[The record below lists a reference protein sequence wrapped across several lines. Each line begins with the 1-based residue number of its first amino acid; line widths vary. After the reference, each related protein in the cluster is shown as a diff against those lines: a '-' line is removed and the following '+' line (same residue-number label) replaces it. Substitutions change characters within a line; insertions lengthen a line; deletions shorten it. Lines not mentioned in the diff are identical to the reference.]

1 MIKKWNEF
9 IRVYESYSER
19 YDTSIIKEDAEKI
32 ISSIL
37 SFNKIGVMDNT
48 ADPEGLIK
56 DLEKNLSNF
65 DEETIELVVDTI
77 LFADESDSWKDWAL
91 DQIVSVGDKI
101 MSKYG
106 TEPMQVLNAYETA
119 FNFLRRHFN
128 WEEEVNEA
136 RAKSQR
142 YKGKKIPGKYLSGPH
157 PGKMKKEIDKFR
169 DSKEYK
175 KDWDADYTSGKGG
188 EGKRVKTKKS
198 AATKAYQ
205 KMFGEK

>member
-9 IRVYESYSER
+9 IRVYESYRSE
-19 YDTSIIKEDAEKI
+19 YDSSIRKEDVEKI
-32 ISSIL
+32 ISRIL

-56 DLEKNLSNF
+56 DLERELSNF

-77 LFADESDSWKDWAL
+77 LFADESDYWKDWAL
-91 DQIVSVGDKI
+91 NQIVSIGDKI
-101 MSKYG
+101 MRKYG
-106 TEPMQVLNAYETA
+106 TEPDQVLNAYETA
-119 FNFLRRHFN
+119 FNFLNRLYD
-128 WEEEVNEA
+128 WEEVNETKT
-136 RAKSQR
+136 KSQI

-157 PGKMKKEIDKFR
+157 PSKMKKEIDKFR

-205 KMFGEK
+205 KMFGKK

>member
-9 IRVYESYSER
+9 IRVYESYRSE
-19 YDTSIIKEDAEKI
+19 YDSSIRKEDVEKI
-32 ISSIL
+32 ISRIL

-56 DLEKNLSNF
+56 DLERELSNF

-77 LFADESDSWKDWAL
+77 LFADESDYWKDWAL
-91 DQIVSVGDKI
+91 NQIVSIGDKI
-101 MSKYG
+101 MRKYG
-106 TEPMQVLNAYETA
+106 TEPDQVLNAYETA
-119 FNFLRRHFN
+119 FNFLNRLYD
-128 WEEEVNEA
+128 WEEVNETKT
-136 RAKSQR
+136 KSQR

-157 PGKMKKEIDKFR
+157 PSKMKKEIDTFR
-169 DSKEYK
+169 GKKEYK

-205 KMFGEK
+205 KMFGKK